1 MITPEGLED
10 QLLGIVVARERPELE
25 EEKNALIIQ
34 SAENKRYCWLKGG
47 SRGRVQ
53 GVRTPSPSE
62 KTCGFLI
69 QLVFCKICRYVWY
82 VFSAVHNMLLPSQKP
97 SPLYSLLKFV
107 HVTSQIRHSLV
118 IHPLLR
124 KILDPPPVTMLC
136 TVLLQIP
143 RPCFRIYFG
152 VTSAARATD

>member
-1 MITPEGLED
+1 
-10 QLLGIVVARERPELE
+10 
-25 EEKNALIIQ
+25 
-34 SAENKRYCWLKGG
+34 
-47 SRGRVQ
+47 
-53 GVRTPSPSE
+53 
-62 KTCGFLI
+62 
-69 QLVFCKICRYVWY
+69 
-82 VFSAVHNMLLPSQKP
+82 MLLPSQKP

-124 KILDPPPVTMLC
+124 KILDPPPVTMLF